1 MSVHTEFPTTS
12 TQLAVQNE
20 KRTKQ
25 LEAKA
30 GSKTE
35 CRAADLWAL
44 FCRNGC
50 RWRHNWQQEGET
62 QLARSASE
70 DLTKIKSMKTP
81 SIFAVSSWWSK
92 FEANANPPQSCQLWN
107 PHHEVKHQRH
117 QRCFWSIPCTG
128 HWRIAPSG
136 ADHFSTSRGTIRNAR
151 HLSKGLLRSDGGESD
166 RPAFMV
172 NHPFSEKK
180 TCQMVIFLGQ
190 NPEKKKT
197 FSDTKKNCG
206 KRQKPQIVSAWVCY
220 PSTSIVYYPTSWNW
234 KNDMLGLSVLNFH
247 MGPEVC
253 SNKRRSHWKPRQ
265 FSPMDSPRSAF
276 AIEIC
281 AFCGAGQNL
290 S

>member
-50 RWRHNWQQEGET
+50 RWWHNWQQEGET

-70 DLTKIKSMKTP
+70 DLTKINIKNDENAIHLRCFFMMVDPKS
-81 SIFAVSSWWSK
+81 
-92 FEANANPPQSCQLWN
+92 EANANPPQRCQLWN

-128 HWRIAPSG
+128 HWSPHLAP
-136 ADHFSTSRGTIRNAR
+136 TIFR
-151 HLSKGLLRSDGGESD
+151 HPGGRSETPDIFQKGCCD
-166 RPAFMV
+166 RTAAKAIGRRPWWIILFRKQKHVKWSSFWGKTRKKKKKNIFRHQKKKWKAA
-172 NHPFSEKK
+172 KK
-180 TCQMVIFLGQ
+180 TNCQ
-190 NPEKKKT
+190 
-197 FSDTKKNCG
+197 
-206 KRQKPQIVSAWVCY
+206 WVCY
-220 PSTSIVYYPTSWNW
+220 PSTSIVDYPTSWKENT
-234 KNDMLGLSVLNFH
+234 
-247 MGPEVC
+247 
-253 SNKRRSHWKPRQ
+253 
-265 FSPMDSPRSAF
+265 
-276 AIEIC
+276 IC
-281 AFCGAGQNL
+281 
-290 S
+290 

>member
-190 NPEKKKT
+190 NPEKKNIFRHQKKLWKAAKT
-197 FSDTKKNCG
+197 PNC
-206 KRQKPQIVSAWVCY
+206 QC
-220 PSTSIVYYPTSWNW
+220 
-234 KNDMLGLSVLNFH
+234 LGLLSQHFGRLL
-247 MGPEVC
+247 
-253 SNKRRSHWKPRQ
+253 SDKLKLKKRYVRTISSEFSHG
-265 FSPMDSPRSAF
+265 PRS
-276 AIEIC
+276 
-281 AFCGAGQNL
+281 L
-290 S
+290 